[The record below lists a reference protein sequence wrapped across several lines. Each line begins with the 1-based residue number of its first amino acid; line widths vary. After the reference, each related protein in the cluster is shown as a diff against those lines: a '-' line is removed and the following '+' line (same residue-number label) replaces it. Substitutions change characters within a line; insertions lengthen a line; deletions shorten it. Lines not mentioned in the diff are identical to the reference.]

1 MKVLVTGS
9 SGFIGKNLIER
20 LGRVDDLE
28 VISFDK
34 DDSVQNLSLVIK
46 EIDFIFHLAGVNR
59 PELVDEFYVGNSDLL
74 KEIIAVIENNDCK
87 VPILLSSST
96 QVGQDND
103 YGKSKSQAE
112 KALITYA
119 RQNDVPVFIY
129 RLSNVFGK
137 WCRPNYNSVVA
148 TWCHNLTHDLP
159 IQVNDENVALSLVY
173 VDDVVAGFTSHLD
186 FESRRLSDDY
196 RYEIGIVYEKS
207 LAEIRDLLKAF
218 KDGRKNLIVSEVGAG
233 FERALYAT
241 YLSYYPTDRFSY
253 ELSGHSDD
261 RGTFYE
267 ILKTLGSG
275 QFSIST
281 TKPGITRGDH
291 YHNTKNE
298 KFLVI
303 KGEALIKL
311 RQIHN
316 DQIIQYEVSDK
327 KMEVV
332 EMIPGYT
339 HNITNISDSEMVF
352 LIWANE
358 AFDPDNPDTYY
369 LKV

>member
-9 SGFIGKNLIER
+9 KGFIGKNLIER
-20 LGRVDDLE
+20 LSRVDGLT
-28 VISFDK
+28 VIGFDK
-34 DDSVQNLSLVIK
+34 GDSVENLSLVIK
-46 EIDFIFHLAGVNR
+46 EIDFVFHLAGVNR
-59 PELVDEFYVGNSDLL
+59 SESVEEFYVGNTDLL
-74 KEIIAVIENNDCK
+74 KDIIAGIENSNCK
-87 VPILLSSST
+87 IPILLSSST
-96 QVGQDND
+96 QVEQDND
-103 YGKSKSQAE
+103 YGKSKTRAE
-112 KALITYA
+112 MALATYA
-119 RQNDVPVFIY
+119 QNNDVPVFIY

-148 TWCHNLTHDLP
+148 TWCYNLTRDLP
-159 IQVNDENVALSLVY
+159 IQVNDEAVVLDLVY
-173 VDDVVAGFTSHLD
+173 IDDVVESFTSHLA
-186 FESRRLSDDY
+186 FEDHALTDDHH
-196 RYEIGIVYEKS
+196 YEIGTIYERS
-207 LAEIRDLLKAF
+207 LAEISGLLRAF
-218 KDGRKNLIVSEVGAG
+218 KDGRESLFVSEVGSG

-241 YLSYYPTDRFSY
+241 YLSYYPIDQFSY
-253 ELSGHSDD
+253 DLTGHSDD

-298 KFLVI
+298 RFLVI

-311 RQIHN
+311 RQIH
-316 DQIIQYEVSDK
+316 DEQIVTYEVSDK

-339 HNITNISDSEMVF
+339 HNITNVGDSEMMF

-358 AFDPDNPDTYY
+358 TYDPDHPDTYY
-369 LKV
+369 LEV